1 MERGKPFEPGNSFGR
16 GRPKGSKNQ
25 ATLEREALL
34 DEFGAAVT
42 KKCISE
48 ALKGRDVPLRLCM
61 ERLAPPARHQAIAFK
76 LPPIRTPAD
85 IPRASAAV
93 FKAVADGNI
102 TAEQAEALMRLLETH
117 QRLAGVGELHQRIE
131 ALERGATASAALE
144 PVSDSEGVHN
154 A

>member
-1 MERGKPFEPGNSFGR
+1 MKLGKPFEPGNSFGR

-34 DEFGAAVT
+34 SEFGSAIL

-48 ALKGRDVPLRLCM
+48 ALKGRDVPMRLCM

-76 LPPIRTPAD
+76 LPSIRTPAD
-85 IPRASAAV
+85 VSRASAAV
-93 FKAVADGNI
+93 WKAVSDGNI
-102 TAEQAEALMRLLETH
+102 TIEDAEALMRVLEAH
-117 QRLAGVGELHQRIE
+117 QRLAEVGEIHHRIE
-131 ALERGATASAALE
+131 ALECRATASAALE
-144 PVSDSEGVHN
+144 PVRDEDVED